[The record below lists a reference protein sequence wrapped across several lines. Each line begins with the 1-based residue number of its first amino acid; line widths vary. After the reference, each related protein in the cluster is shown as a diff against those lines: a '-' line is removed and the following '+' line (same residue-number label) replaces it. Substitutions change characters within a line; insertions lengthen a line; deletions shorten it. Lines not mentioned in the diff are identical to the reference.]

1 MEDHSHDV
9 QLPPP
14 VHWILTALGR
24 LELTGAPDPPAIMSH
39 AAWSV
44 LAYMACAP
52 HRQPIPRERIH
63 HEVFDEVNQGAHTLR
78 NAIYV
83 LRKWLGDAIVVTR
96 THVSF
101 APWVTVMV
109 DVTAFLNESQS
120 GATHAQRMRA
130 IARYQGQFLVKPQ
143 YGWARE
149 MALYLHERYVMTLAA
164 LLDMDA
170 SQGRSHWLL
179 VYAQRYVDVREW
191 DVVAHERLIRL
202 LLATG
207 QSSRAQMQISMARRC
222 IDPMPFDWIER
233 MERLVTQ
240 AHQYAPTDVVQMCIE
255 RVTHSEHVPLV
266 SEIALLDALS
276 MQWQIHLQGVP
287 QTVLIHGES
296 GSGKTH
302 LLKAFERMHADCRIV
317 WFGRSPGNVADDT
330 VYRRLQFVV
339 AHNADLREQ
348 VMQVYAQLTPA
359 QQQSLATSPSRSQSL
374 TIDANVPY
382 AQRYD
387 ALISG
392 FVRFVG
398 NQPLVLIVD
407 DAPAALVQEITEVA
421 RQTPQMMVIVTCEED
436 VRQYTTAHYHVSAL
450 PPTDAQSLVRA
461 LFLTDVPA
469 EISDELCNGRLTVL
483 QLRTKMHHLLHS
495 GQLTWD
501 VNHEQW
507 QYVPLPAP
515 ETLLPTLKP
524 AAHQLLHL
532 IAIIDGEVAV
542 DDIVVRPWGYRRR
555 VRHLIDQL
563 VAQQLIE
570 RTGNHVRIAHD
581 SLRQR
586 IVGALTLAERMH
598 AHGLAMQS
606 THGVAKA
613 THALYVGDVDV
624 AQKILHDAADTAWRH
639 GDVPQ
644 LRHVFRLIQGLP
656 QSDPDVQWLV
666 AVNAVRMGRFGADP
680 AEVRRAIAQLQHLSS
695 PSAQRHYE
703 ALIGAGISLRWAG
716 YPRESIDVLRRV
728 YEDAIRR
735 RLPRL
740 AFATAHALTF
750 AYIDHG
756 QISHSVAMLEAM
768 QAPKTH
774 IISQVIIALTQSY
787 VYARLADFSRATR
800 AFESVNRYRGV
811 LTTRSQALVEY
822 HAGVISLAKH
832 DHVATQR
839 QLSLVYTTMFD
850 VGDMVTNLMAGA
862 IICMDLV
869 RFGRYVEAEHLVHT
883 VIERATTL
891 QLLRQRLLALFGYL
905 HILVYRHQWSE
916 AKRLAEHAFKD
927 AQAAGLLE
935 YEAALAAF
943 ILRAAQVLDDRKHQ
957 ALLQCLDVHNR
968 MSDPL
973 AIGWYHELAWFYWVE
988 GQQHEALRWA
998 LHAEANAHHCSTAA
1012 VLPVSIIAMV
1022 ALILQG
1028 CQHRQYLTTRNRGVD
1043 LLIAHLRQLPSTQ
1056 ARIDLVRNNRGV
1068 SALMDVASLTTGD
1081 MVIWLPAIDAPRGRR
1096 LRDEEL
1102 IPVVWEGATLRNQDL
1117 PLIDKVQQ
1125 LVHQAEAQGA
1135 TVMIRDLAKVLFV
1148 HERTILRAVA
1158 QAAED
1163 GVAIRTYRPRRPI
1176 SS

>member
-1 MEDHSHDV
+1 MEERSHDV
-9 QLPPP
+9 QQPSP
-14 VHWILTALGR
+14 VHWVLTTLGHLALA
-24 LELTGAPDPPAIMSH
+24 GAPEPPVMMSH

-44 LAYMACAP
+44 LAYMACAT
-52 HRQPIPRERIH
+52 HRQPIPRERIQQ
-63 HEVFDEVNQGAHTLR
+63 EVFDEVNQGAHTVR

-83 LRKWLGDAIVVTR
+83 LRKWLGAAIVVTR
-96 THVSF
+96 THVAL
-101 APWVTVMV
+101 APWVSVMA

-120 GATHAQRMRA
+120 SATNSQRMRA
-130 IARYQGQFLVKPQ
+130 VARYHGQFLVKPQ

-149 MALYLHERYVMTLAA
+149 MAHHLHERYVNTLAA

-170 SQGRSHWLL
+170 SQGRSRWLL
-179 VYAQRYVDVREW
+179 LYAQRFVDAREW
-191 DVVAHERLIRL
+191 DFVAHERLIRL
-202 LLATG
+202 LLANG
-207 QSSRAQMQISMARRC
+207 QPLHAQMQISVARRC
-222 IDPMPFDWIER
+222 IDPMPVDWIER
-233 MERLVTQ
+233 MERLVMQ
-240 AHQYAPTDVVQMCIE
+240 SHQHAPIDLVPMCTE
-255 RVTHSEHVPLV
+255 RVTHSEQVPLV
-266 SEIALLDALS
+266 SEITLLDTLR
-276 MQWQIHLQGVP
+276 MMWQTHLQGVP

-302 LLKAFERMHADCRIV
+302 LLKEFERMHADCRVV
-317 WFGRSPGNVADDT
+317 WFGRSPGSVADDT
-330 VYRRLQFVV
+330 VYRRLQFVI
-339 AHNADLREQ
+339 AHDADLREQ

-359 QQQSLATSPSRSQSL
+359 QKRSLATSPSQSQSL
-374 TIDANVPY
+374 TNDANVPY

-387 ALISG
+387 ALITG
-392 FVRFVG
+392 FMRFVA

-407 DAPAALVQEITEVA
+407 DAPVALVQEIAEVA
-421 RQTPQMMVIVTCEED
+421 RQAPQMMVIVTCEED
-436 VRQYTTAHYHVSAL
+436 VQQSTTARYQLSAL
-450 PPTDAQSLVRA
+450 PPADAQSLVQA
-461 LFLTDVPA
+461 LLLTKVPA

-483 QLRTKMHHLLHS
+483 QLRTKIHHLLHS

-507 QYVPLPAP
+507 QYVPLPIP
-515 ETLLPTLKP
+515 DTMLPALKP
-524 AAHQLLHL
+524 AALQLLHL
-532 IAIIDGEVAV
+532 IAIIDGEVVV

-555 VRHLIDQL
+555 VRQLIDQL
-563 VAQQLIE
+563 VAQRLIE
-570 RTGNHVRIAHD
+570 RTGNHVRIMHD
-581 SLRQR
+581 ALRQR
-586 IVGALTLAERMH
+586 IVGSLTLAERMH
-598 AHGLAMQS
+598 VHGLAMQS

-613 THALYVGDVDV
+613 VHAIYVGDV
-624 AQKILHDAADTAWRH
+624 AAAHTILHDAADTAWRH

-644 LRHVFRLIQGLP
+644 LRYVFRLIQRLP

-680 AEVRRAIAQLQHLSS
+680 AEVRRAIALLQHLSS
-695 PSAQRHYE
+695 PSSQRYYE

-716 YPRESIDVLRRV
+716 YPRESIDVLWRV
-728 YEDAIRR
+728 YEDANRR
-735 RLPRL
+735 RLPRM

-756 QISHSVAMLEAM
+756 QISRSVEMLEAM

-787 VYARLADFSRATR
+787 VYARLADFSRASR
-800 AFESVNRYRGV
+800 AFESINRYRGV
-811 LTTRSQALVEY
+811 LTTRTQALIEY

-839 QLSLVYTTMFD
+839 QLSSVYTTMFD

-891 QLLRQRLLALFGYL
+891 QLLRQRLMALFGYL
-905 HILVYRHQWSE
+905 HILVHQHQWSE
-916 AKRLAEHAFKD
+916 AKLLAERAFND

-943 ILRAAQVLDDRKHQ
+943 ILRAAQVLDDRKPQ
-957 ALLQCLDVHNR
+957 ALLQCIDIHNR

-973 AIGWYHELAWFYWVE
+973 AFGWYHELAWFYWVE

-998 LHAEANAHHCSTAA
+998 LHADANAHHYSTSA

-1068 SALMDVASLTTGD
+1068 SALMDIASLTTGD
-1081 MVIWLPAIDAPRGRR
+1081 MVVWLPAIDAPRGRR
-1096 LRDEEL
+1096 LREDEL

-1117 PLIDKVQQ
+1117 PLIDKIQQ
-1125 LVHQAEAQGA
+1125 LAHQAEAQGT

-1148 HERTILRAVA
+1148 HERTVLRAVA
-1158 QAAED
+1158 QAAEH